1 MLRWY
6 KNKANRVNAYS
17 VRFVLVCNVVVAF
30 DNVVVAFDN
39 VVVALGNVL
48 YFSYFLKGLRQ
59 SQPSFQREQP

>member
-17 VRFVLVCNVVVAF
+17 VRFVLVC
-30 DNVVVAFDN
+30 NVVVAFDN